1 MILWTMSR
9 NNKKYQPKP
18 FESDGNP
25 SDTSAN
31 IYMSMLMSYA
41 WQQLSKNAQVL
52 YVYCKAQ
59 YYAEKR
65 KPKTEHQQLTEQEQ
79 RQCFT
84 MNKSKWQ
91 KLYKIYKSDNG
102 QFNKDMKQLIDFGFV
117 ELLEGGKN
125 VRKKNTYMLSNKWK
139 SIEQNA

>member
-1 MILWTMSR
+1 MSR
-9 NNKKYQPKP
+9 NSKKYEPKS
-18 FESDGNP
+18 FESDGNS

-59 YYAEKR
+59 YYAEKK

-91 KLYKIYKSDNG
+91 KLNNIYKSDNG
-102 QFNKDMKQLIDFGFV
+102 QFNKDMKQLIYYGFV

-125 VRKKNTYMLSNKWK
+125 VRKKNIYMLSNKWK
-139 SIEQNA
+139 GINKN

>member
-52 YVYCKAQ
+52 YIYCKSQ

-65 KPKTEHQQLTEQEQ
+65 KPKTEHKVLTEQEQ

-91 KLYKIYKSDNG
+91 KLYKIYNSDNG
-102 QFNKDMKQLIDFGFV
+102 QFNRDMKQLIDFGFV
-117 ELLEGGKN
+117 ELVEGGKN
-125 VRKKNTYMLSNKWK
+125 VRKKNIYMLSDKWK
-139 SIEQNA
+139 SAK

>member
-1 MILWTMSR
+1 MSR
-9 NNKKYQPKP
+9 KKQKYAPQP
-18 FESDGNP
+18 FESDGSP

-41 WQQLSKNAQVL
+41 WQQLSKNAQIL

-59 YYAEKR
+59 YYAEKK
-65 KPKTEHQQLTEQEQ
+65 KPKSEFRQLTEQEE

-91 KLYKIYKSDNG
+91 KLYNIYKSDNG
-102 QFNKDMKQLIDFGFV
+102 QFNRDMKQLIEWGFV
-117 ELLEGGKN
+117 ELVESGKN
-125 VRKKNTYMLSNKWK
+125 VRKKNTYMLSSKWK
-139 SIEQNA
+139 SAKESR

>member
-1 MILWTMSR
+1 MSK
-9 NNKKYQPKP
+9 NNKKYEPKS
-18 FESDGNP
+18 FESDGSS

-59 YYAEKR
+59 YYAEKK
-65 KPKTEHQQLTEQEQ
+65 KPKTEHRQLTEQEQ

-102 QFNKDMKQLIDFGFV
+102 QFNKDMKQLIDYGFV
-117 ELLEGGKN
+117 ELLESGKN

-139 SIEQNA
+139 GIKENR